1 MPELVSQIQSSFVP
15 SRQTSNNMLI
25 VQEVV
30 YTMRNKKGKT
40 ENMAIRIDLEK
51 TYDQLSWEVIQDNL
65 EDVGI
70 SYGIKRLI

>member
-1 MPELVSQIQSSFVP
+1 MRNVTYKLITKILATRLKEIMPELVSQIQSSFVP

-51 TYDQLSWEVIQDNL
+51 TYDQLS
-65 EDVGI
+65 
-70 SYGIKRLI
+70 